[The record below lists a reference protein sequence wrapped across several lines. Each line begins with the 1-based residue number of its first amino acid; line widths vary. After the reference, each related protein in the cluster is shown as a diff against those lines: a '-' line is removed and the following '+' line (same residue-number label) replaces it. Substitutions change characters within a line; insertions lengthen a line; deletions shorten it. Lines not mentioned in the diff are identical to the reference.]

1 MAVSPGPDDSQFL
14 RKRNRKLSWV
24 GVDEDTPYGY
34 LRESMVSSLMG
45 GICDP
50 EVVSAETNP
59 KFVDPL
65 IDHLL
70 CRNADLA
77 LKEFAHRA

>member
-1 MAVSPGPDDSQFL
+1 MAESPAPDESQFL
-14 RKRNRKLSWV
+14 SKKRNRKLSWV

-50 EVVSAETNP
+50 HFVTNEMNP
-59 KFVDPL
+59 QCVFAPDQSK
-65 IDHLL
+65 L
-70 CRNADLA
+70 CPRMKSLT
-77 LKEFAHRA
+77 L